1 MGRNFT
7 LAAAFLF
14 AVSMVTMV
22 TGAAASAQQRGRG
35 ARLSVGV
42 AEVPLPAAPVVF
54 DTAEE
59 HKIRVSIVARELS
72 HPWGMAWLPNGDIL
86 VTERA
91 GRLRLIRGG
100 ALDPTPISGLPPMH
114 VRGLAGLLDV
124 ALHPNFA
131 ANKLVYFSYVKDG
144 EKGATTAVARGRLDG
159 MSLTGVQDVIVTES
173 WMKGNDLGDG
183 RFGSRIVF
191 AKDGTLFITCGDRD
205 RPDGGQNPNDHFGKV
220 IRVNDDGTVPK
231 DNPFV
236 GRAGF
241 RPEIY
246 TLGQRNQQGLAF
258 NPVNGE
264 LWASEQ
270 GPNGGDEINVIKPGR
285 NYGWPLV
292 SYGRQYAGPNQS
304 EVPWK
309 EGMELPIVFWVP
321 SIATSGLTF
330 YTGDKFPAWKNNVFV
345 GRDAPGRDRSHRAH
359 RAHRVQREV
368 GRNPARA
375 VPARDAAAD
384 PRRPAGTGRLP
395 VCADGRRPRRAASH
409 RASTSVTSDVFI
421 TKARRSRRSS

>member
-1 MGRNFT
+1 MGRT
-7 LAAAFLF
+7 VTLTAVLLLAAFTTA
-14 AVSMVTMV
+14 
-22 TGAAASAQQRGRG
+22 GSAQQRGRG
-35 ARLSVGV
+35 GRLSVGV
-42 AEVPLPAAPVVF
+42 AEVPLPAGAVVL

-59 HKIRVSIVARELS
+59 HKIRVVIVARELS
-72 HPWGMAWLPNGDIL
+72 HPWGMAWLPNGDML

-91 GRLRLIRGG
+91 GRLRIVRGG
-100 ALDPTPISGLPPMH
+100 VLDPTPVSGLPPMH

-131 ANKLVYFSYVKDG
+131 ANRLIYFSYVKDG

-159 MSLTGVQDVIVTES
+159 LALTGVQDIFVAES

-183 RFGSRIVF
+183 RFGSRIAF

-236 GRAGF
+236 GRAGY

-246 TLGQRNQQGLAF
+246 TFGQRNQQGLAF

-270 GPNGGDEINVIKPGR
+270 GPNGGDEINVIKPGK
-285 NYGWPLV
+285 NYGWPIV

-309 EGMELPIVFWVP
+309 EGMELPLVFWVP

-330 YTGDKFPAWKNNVFV
+330 YTGDKFPNWKNNVFV
-345 GRDAPGRDRSHRAH
+345 GAMRQGEIDRTGHIERIVFNDKWEEIRREQFLLEMRQRIRDVRQGP
-359 RAHRVQREV
+359 
-368 GRNPARA
+368 
-375 VPARDAAAD
+375 
-384 PRRPAGTGRLP
+384 
-395 VCADGRRPRRAASH
+395 DGYLYVLTDEDHGALLRIEP
-409 RASTSVTSDVFI
+409 
-421 TKARRSRRSS
+421 SS

>member
-1 MGRNFT
+1 
-7 LAAAFLF
+7 
-14 AVSMVTMV
+14 
-22 TGAAASAQQRGRG
+22 
-35 ARLSVGV
+35 
-42 AEVPLPAAPVVF
+42 
-54 DTAEE
+54 
-59 HKIRVSIVARELS
+59 
-72 HPWGMAWLPNGDIL
+72 MAWLPNGDLL

-91 GRLRLIRGG
+91 GRLRLIHGG
-100 ALDPTPISGLPPMH
+100 TLDPTPISGLPPMH

-159 MSLTGVQDVIVTES
+159 MALTGVQDVIVTES
-173 WMKGNDLGDG
+173 WMKGNDTADG
-183 RFGSRIVF
+183 RFGSRIAF

-236 GRAGF
+236 GRAGY

-285 NYGWPLV
+285 NYGWPIV

-345 GRDAPGRDRSHRAH
+345 GAMRQGEIDRTGHIERIVFNDKWEEIRREQFLLEMRQRIRDVRQGPDGYLYVLTDEDHGALLRIEPAP
-359 RAHRVQREV
+359 Q
-368 GRNPARA
+368 
-375 VPARDAAAD
+375 
-384 PRRPAGTGRLP
+384 
-395 VCADGRRPRRAASH
+395 
-409 RASTSVTSDVFI
+409 
-421 TKARRSRRSS
+421 

>member
-1 MGRNFT
+1 MNRT
-7 LAAAFLF
+7 VIVVLMLAAFGGG
-14 AVSMVTMV
+14 
-22 TGAAASAQQRGRG
+22 GAAQERGRG
-35 ARLSVGV
+35 GRVSVGV

-54 DTAEE
+54 DSAEQ
-59 HKIRVSIVARELS
+59 HKIRVVVVARNLS
-72 HPWGMAWLPNGDIL
+72 HPWGMAWLPNGDML
-86 VTERA
+86 VTERP
-91 GRLRLIRGG
+91 GRLRMIRNDV
-100 ALDPTPISGLPPMH
+100 LEPVSITGLPPMH

-131 ANKLVYFSYVKDG
+131 ANKLIYFSYVKDG
-144 EKGATTAVARGRLDG
+144 DKGATTAVARGRLDG
-159 MSLTGVQDVIVTES
+159 MALTGVQDIFVAES

-191 AKDGTLFITCGDRD
+191 ARDGTLFITCGDRD

-246 TLGQRNQQGLAF
+246 TLGQRNQQGLTF

-285 NYGWPLV
+285 NYGWPIV

-304 EVPWK
+304 EIPWK

-330 YTGDKFPAWKNNVFV
+330 YTGDKFPGWKNNVFV
-345 GRDAPGRDRSHRAH
+345 GAMRQGEIDRTGHIERLVFNEKWEEIRREQILMEMRQRIRDVRQGPDGLLYVLTDEDQGALLRIEPAP
-359 RAHRVQREV
+359 
-368 GRNPARA
+368 
-375 VPARDAAAD
+375 
-384 PRRPAGTGRLP
+384 
-395 VCADGRRPRRAASH
+395 
-409 RASTSVTSDVFI
+409 
-421 TKARRSRRSS
+421 

>member
-1 MGRNFT
+1 MGRTVT
-7 LAAAFLF
+7 LAAALLL
-14 AVSMVTMV
+14 AVSIVTGV
-22 TGAAASAQQRGRG
+22 TGAAGTAQQRGRG
-35 ARLSVGV
+35 GRLSVGV
-42 AEVPLPAAPVVF
+42 AEVPLPAGPVVF

-159 MSLTGVQDVIVTES
+159 MALTGVQDVIVTES

-183 RFGSRIVF
+183 RFGSRIIF
-191 AKDGTLFITCGDRD
+191 ARDGTLFVTCGDRD

-236 GRAGF
+236 GRAGY

-285 NYGWPLV
+285 NYGWPIV

-345 GRDAPGRDRSHRAH
+345 GAMRQGEIDRTGHIERIVFNDKWEEIRREQFLLEMRQRIRDVRQGPDGYLYVLTDEDHGALLRIEPAP
-359 RAHRVQREV
+359 Q
-368 GRNPARA
+368 
-375 VPARDAAAD
+375 
-384 PRRPAGTGRLP
+384 
-395 VCADGRRPRRAASH
+395 
-409 RASTSVTSDVFI
+409 
-421 TKARRSRRSS
+421 

>member
-1 MGRNFT
+1 MGRHFA

-14 AVSMVTMV
+14 AVSMS
-22 TGAAASAQQRGRG
+22 TGAAGGAQQRGRG

-42 AEVPLPAAPVVF
+42 AEVPLPAGPVVF

-100 ALDPTPISGLPPMH
+100 ALDPTPSSGLPPMH

-131 ANKLVYFSYVKDG
+131 ANNLVYFSYVKDG

-159 MSLTGVQDVIVTES
+159 MALTGVQDVIVTES

-236 GRAGF
+236 GRAGY

-345 GRDAPGRDRSHRAH
+345 GAMRQGEIDRTGHIERIVFNDKWEEIRREQFLLEMRQRIRDVRQGPDGYLYVLTDEDHGAVLRIEPAP
-359 RAHRVQREV
+359 
-368 GRNPARA
+368 
-375 VPARDAAAD
+375 
-384 PRRPAGTGRLP
+384 
-395 VCADGRRPRRAASH
+395 
-409 RASTSVTSDVFI
+409 
-421 TKARRSRRSS
+421 

>member
-1 MGRNFT
+1 MNRIVIVVLM
-7 LAAAFLF
+7 LAGLVAG
-14 AVSMVTMV
+14 
-22 TGAAASAQQRGRG
+22 GAAQERGRG
-35 ARLSVGV
+35 GRVSVGV
-42 AEVPLPAAPVVF
+42 AAVPLPNGPVVF

-59 HKIRVSIVARELS
+59 HKIRIVTVARELS
-72 HPWGMAWLPNGDIL
+72 HPWGMAWLPNGDML

-91 GRLRLIRGG
+91 GRLRIIRNGV
-100 ALDPTPISGLPPMH
+100 LDPMSISGLPPMH

-124 ALHPNFA
+124 ALHPNFS
-131 ANKLVYFSYVKDG
+131 ANKLIYFSYVKDG

-159 MSLTGVQDVIVTES
+159 MALTSVQDIFVAES

-183 RFGSRIVF
+183 RFGSRIAF

-205 RPDGGQNPNDHFGKV
+205 RPDGGQNTNDHFGKV

-236 GRAGF
+236 GRAGY

-246 TLGQRNQQGLAF
+246 TLGQRNQQGLTF

-285 NYGWPLV
+285 NYGWPIV

-304 EVPWK
+304 EIPWK
-309 EGMELPIVFWVP
+309 EGMELPLVFWVP
-321 SIATSGLTF
+321 SIATSGMTF
-330 YTGDKFPAWKNNVFV
+330 YTGDKFPSWKNNVFV
-345 GRDAPGRDRSHRAH
+345 GAMRQGEIDRTGHIERIVFNEKWEEIRREQILMEMRQRIRDVRQGPDGFLYVLTDEDQAVLLRIEPAP
-359 RAHRVQREV
+359 
-368 GRNPARA
+368 
-375 VPARDAAAD
+375 
-384 PRRPAGTGRLP
+384 
-395 VCADGRRPRRAASH
+395 
-409 RASTSVTSDVFI
+409 
-421 TKARRSRRSS
+421 

>member
-1 MGRNFT
+1 MGLTVT
-7 LAAAFLF
+7 LAAALLF
-14 AVSMVTMV
+14 AVSVV
-22 TGAAASAQQRGRG
+22 TGAVGSAQQRGRG
-35 ARLSVGV
+35 GRLSVGV
-42 AEVPLPAAPVVF
+42 AEVPLPAGPVVL

-72 HPWGMAWLPNGDIL
+72 HPWGMAWLPNGDLL

-91 GRLRLIRGG
+91 GRLRLIHGG
-100 ALDPTPISGLPPMH
+100 TLDPTPISGLPPMH

-159 MSLTGVQDVIVTES
+159 MALTGVQDVIVTES
-173 WMKGNDLGDG
+173 WMKGNDTADG
-183 RFGSRIVF
+183 RFGSRIAF

-236 GRAGF
+236 GRAGY

-285 NYGWPLV
+285 NYGWPIV

-345 GRDAPGRDRSHRAH
+345 GAMRQGEIDRTGHIERIVFNDKWEEIRREQFLLEMRQRIRDVRQGPDGYLYVLTDEDHGALLRIEPAP
-359 RAHRVQREV
+359 Q
-368 GRNPARA
+368 
-375 VPARDAAAD
+375 
-384 PRRPAGTGRLP
+384 
-395 VCADGRRPRRAASH
+395 
-409 RASTSVTSDVFI
+409 
-421 TKARRSRRSS
+421 